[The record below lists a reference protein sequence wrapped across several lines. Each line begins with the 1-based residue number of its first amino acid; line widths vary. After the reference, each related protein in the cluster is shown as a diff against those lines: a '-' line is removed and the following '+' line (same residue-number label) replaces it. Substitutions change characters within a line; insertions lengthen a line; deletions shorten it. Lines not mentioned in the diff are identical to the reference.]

1 MPTPLGHAL
10 GGLVL
15 GGLVS
20 GPTTRSLTVG
30 RRKVPLLVAWPICG
44 MLADLDFLVGVHQ
57 GATHSLGAILVV
69 ALVTKMFEPRR
80 PVLWVAAAAAYSSHL
95 VLDWLG
101 SDTVA
106 PIGIMALWPFDR
118 GFYLSPYEW
127 FFPVCRDYWIMAC
140 RADLVQAVTW
150 ELVSLGPLVIAV
162 LLLRRF
168 RRGRND

>member
-20 GPTTRSLTVG
+20 GSATRSLSVG
-30 RRKVPLLVAWPICG
+30 RRRVPLLVAWSICG
-44 MLADLDFLVGVHQ
+44 MLPDLDFLVGVHQ
-57 GATHSLGAILVV
+57 GVTHSLGAIFVV
-69 ALVTKMFEPRR
+69 ALATQVFEPRR
-80 PVLWVAAAAAYSSHL
+80 PVLWVAAAAAYGSHL

-127 FFPVCRDYWIMAC
+127 FFPVCRDYWLVAC

-150 ELVSLGPLVIAV
+150 ELVSLGPLAIAV
-162 LLLRRF
+162 FFFCRF
-168 RRGRND
+168 PRG

>member
-10 GGLVL
+10 GGLAV
-15 GGLVS
+15 GVLVS
-20 GPTTRSLTVG
+20 GPTTRMLTVG
-30 RRKVPLLVAWPICG
+30 RRKVPLLVAWSVCG
-44 MLADLDFLVGVHQ
+44 MLPDLDFLAGAHQ
-57 GATHSLGAILVV
+57 GVTHSLGALLVV
-69 ALVTKMFEPRR
+69 ALATQILEPRR
-80 PVLWVAAAAAYSSHL
+80 PVLWVAAAAAYGSHL

-106 PIGIMALWPFDR
+106 PIGIMALWPFDG

-127 FFPVCRDYWIMAC
+127 FFPVCRDYWLVAC

-162 LLLRRF
+162 LLFGRF
-168 RRGRND
+168 RRGRAG

>member
-80 PVLWVAAAAAYSSHL
+80 PVLWVAAAAAYGSHL

-127 FFPVCRDYWIMAC
+127 FFPVCRDDWIMAC

-168 RRGRND
+168 RRGRTG

>member
-69 ALVTKMFEPRR
+69 ALATKMFEPRR
-80 PVLWVAAAAAYSSHL
+80 PVLWVAAAAAYGSHL

-118 GFYLSPYEW
+118 GFYLSPHEW

-150 ELVSLGPLVIAV
+150 ELVSLGPLVIGV

-168 RRGRND
+168 RRGRTD

>member
-80 PVLWVAAAAAYSSHL
+80 PVLWVAAAAAYGSHL

-127 FFPVCRDYWIMAC
+127 FFPVCRDDWIMAC

-150 ELVSLGPLVIAV
+150 ELVSLGPLVIGV

-168 RRGRND
+168 RRGRTD

>member
-80 PVLWVAAAAAYSSHL
+80 PVLWVAAAAAYGSHL

-106 PIGIMALWPFDR
+106 PIGIMVLWPFDR

-150 ELVSLGPLVIAV
+150 ELVSLGPLVIGV

-168 RRGRND
+168 RRGRTD